1 VQLRGFCTMQG
12 WTIVHEYEDHE
23 SGGKADRAQLKTMM
37 ADAAQRDSMCF
48 SCGH

>member
-1 VQLRGFCTMQG
+1 MQG

-37 ADAAQRDSMCF
+37 ADAAQRRFDVLLIFGSWTM
-48 SCGH
+48 